1 MEGFTTESA
10 FYRSEGTH
18 ALSGRRCVSDSR
30 SRFPILVV
38 EDEPVAAA
46 LIAKRLRRGGHE
58 VEVVENG
65 RQALELMG
73 KRFFPFVVTDWEMP
87 EVDGIE
93 LVREIRA
100 AGSTGYCYIII
111 LTAKTSKSH
120 LVEALEAGADD
131 FVTKSDDH
139 DELLARIDTGMR
151 VLQLER
157 SLVRANREIR
167 ALSLTDPLTGCYN
180 RTYLEKYLPK
190 EIERARRYGRPLSL
204 LLCDID
210 HFKKVNDT
218 YGHRSGDRVLIALVR
233 FIMESV
239 RENADWVA
247 RYGGEEFLIVAPE
260 TTLQGAVEMAGRIRG
275 NLAGRPIELQSA
287 TVSITASIG
296 VSSADQ
302 ETDRARMCVQDMFNA
317 ADEQL
322 YKAKMQGRNRVFGRR
337 L

>member
-10 FYRSEGTH
+10 VSRSEGTH
-18 ALSGRRCVSDSR
+18 TLSGRQCASDSR

-46 LIAKRLRRGGHE
+46 LIAKRLCLSGHE

-111 LTAKTSKSH
+111 LTAKRSKSH

-131 FVTKSDDH
+131 FVTKSGDH
-139 DELLARIDTGMR
+139 EELLARINTGMR

-180 RTYLEKYLPK
+180 RTYLDEYLPK
-190 EIERARRYGRPLSL
+190 EIERARRYERPLSL

-218 YGHRSGDRVLIALVR
+218 YGHRSGDQVLIALVR

-239 RENADWVA
+239 RVNADWVA

-260 TTLQGAVEMAGRIRG
+260 TTLQGAVEMAERIRG
-275 NLAGRPIELQSA
+275 NLAGRPIELQSG

-296 VSSADQ
+296 VCSADQ
-302 ETDRARMCVQDMFNA
+302 ETDRARMCVQDMFNT